1 MKTAL
6 IALLAFMV
14 VTPAV
19 ASEPLANAARMRVAF
34 DARRIIDVRVS
45 GLADRATGRA
55 ATADDPARIA
65 SISKMFVAMGVLR
78 LVEAGRLDLD
88 RDVSTWLG
96 WSLRNPAF
104 PDQAITLRLLLSHQ
118 SSLTDDADYLI
129 PLGQTVRDRLKN
141 PKAWDAVHPPGTYFR
156 YANLNF
162 PVIATVME
170 AATGE
175 RFDGLITREVFKPLE
190 LDACFNWT
198 ATCSDRS
205 VQRAVVLYDEHG
217 AVRKDDLHGARP
229 ACLVQQPG
237 PTTACDLKRYTP
249 GDNGGL
255 FSPQGGVRISAR
267 ELVKVGQ
274 LLLNVRSE
282 FLSATS
288 MALLTT
294 PVWRFDGHNGDT
306 ENGFFCAYGLAVQT
320 LANPGAGCD
329 DDPFGDGRP
338 RFGHAGEAYGLKS
351 GLWVDRANG
360 QGMLWIITGVPDDTP
375 RGRSAFYRVE
385 EAIIGR

>member
-1 MKTAL
+1 
-6 IALLAFMV
+6 
-14 VTPAV
+14 
-19 ASEPLANAARMRVAF
+19 
-34 DARRIIDVRVS
+34 
-45 GLADRATGRA
+45 
-55 ATADDPARIA
+55 
-65 SISKMFVAMGVLR
+65 MFVAMGVLR

-104 PDQAITLRLLLSHQ
+104 PDQAVTLRLLLSHQ

-129 PLGQTVRDRLKN
+129 PLGETVRDRLKN

-175 RFDGLITREVFKPLE
+175 RFDGLIAREVFKPLA

-205 VQRAVVLYDEHG
+205 VRRAIVLYDAQG
-217 AVRKDDLHGARP
+217 AVRKDDLHGVRP
-229 ACLVQQPG
+229 ACPVHQPG
-237 PTTACDLKRYTP
+237 GNTACDLKRYAP

-267 ELVKVGQ
+267 ELVKIGQ
-274 LLLNVRSE
+274 LLLKDRPE
-282 FLSATS
+282 FLSAKS

-294 PVWRFDGHNGDT
+294 PVWRFDGQNGDT

-320 LANPGAGCD
+320 LANPQAGCND
-329 DDPFGDGRP
+329 NAFGDDRP
-338 RFGHAGEAYGLKS
+338 RIGHAGEAYGLKS
-351 GLWVDRANG
+351 GLWVDRASG
-360 QGMLWIITGVPDDTP
+360 RGMVWIITGVPDDAP
-375 RGRSAFYRVE
+375 RGRSAFYQVE